1 MDDSFLVYFIGVF
14 IRSAVI
20 YTGETYAEMGRALL
34 QVNGLEEDK
43 VQLSRLKEF
52 HMRKVWRKS
61 NNGSSSDLLDRAANQ

>member
-34 QVNGLEEDK
+34 QVNRLEEDK
-43 VQLSRLKEF
+43 VQLSRLKRL
-52 HMRKVWRKS
+52 H
-61 NNGSSSDLLDRAANQ
+61 L